1 LLFFFKELIQDID
14 SSSKPSKPNTMSAEE
29 NGLPLGIPGIAL
41 PIEQFQN
48 DTLRPV
54 LKMLNDH
61 LVALYRHFLLKRKVP
76 FAALSK
82 EKKMNW
88 IADSLCKDNRLRGLV
103 IGMVAGHFTL
113 ENVPFYLQ
121 EEGEI
126 NRRIINLATQRL
138 QSQMEI
144 LAE

>member
-1 LLFFFKELIQDID
+1 
-14 SSSKPSKPNTMSAEE
+14 MSAEE

-61 LVALYRHFLLKRKVP
+61 LIALYRHFLLKRKVP

-82 EKKMNW
+82 EKRMTW

-138 QSQMEI
+138 QSQMET
-144 LAE
+144 LAD